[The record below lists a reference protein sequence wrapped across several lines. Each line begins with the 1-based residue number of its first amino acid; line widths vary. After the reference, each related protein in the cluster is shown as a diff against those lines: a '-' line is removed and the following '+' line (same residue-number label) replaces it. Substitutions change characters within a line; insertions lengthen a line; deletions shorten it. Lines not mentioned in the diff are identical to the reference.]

1 MAKKAAKKNPAKKKV
16 QAKKPAKKAAPRK
29 AARPAAPKAAARPK
43 WKAPMGQDVI
53 ASLVVRDAA
62 GAIEFYKR
70 ALGAEEL
77 GRHTMPGGTKIM
89 HAEIRI
95 GDTVIA
101 LNDEMDM
108 PGPHPVTAAGPNHKA
123 TGSFML
129 YTPDCDALF
138 NRAVAAGAQPVM
150 PLMDQFWGDRMGGI
164 ADPFGQFWM
173 IATHQKDMS
182 MDELTKAGEQFAA
195 QMAAGGGQPPPAAAS
210 S

>member
-1 MAKKAAKKNPAKKKV
+1 MARKALKKSPPKKKV

-29 AARPAAPKAAARPK
+29 ASRPAAPKAAARPK
-43 WKAPMGQDVI
+43 WKSPSMGQDVI
-53 ASLVVRDAA
+53 ASLVLRDAA

-77 GRHTMPGGTKIM
+77 GRHTMPGSTRIM

-108 PGPHPVTAAGPNHKA
+108 PGPHPVTAAGPNHKP
-123 TGSFML
+123 TNSFML

-138 NRAVAAGAQPVM
+138 NRAVAAGAQPMM
-150 PLMDQFWGDRMGGI
+150 PLADQFWGDRMGGI
-164 ADPFGQFWM
+164 TDPFGQCWM
-173 IATHQKDMS
+173 IATHQKDLS

-195 QMAAGGGQPPPAAAS
+195 QMAGQAPPAAAS
-210 S
+210 Q